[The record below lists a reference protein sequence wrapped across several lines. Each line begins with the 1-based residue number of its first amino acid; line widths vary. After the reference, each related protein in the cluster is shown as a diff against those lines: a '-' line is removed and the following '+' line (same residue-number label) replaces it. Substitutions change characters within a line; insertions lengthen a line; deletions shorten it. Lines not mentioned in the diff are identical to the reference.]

1 MKKNLFYFALIV
13 LVVFAVGGCR
23 LTGPSERDVF
33 EAMQAVMSGFE
44 ASMDQD
50 TLEINDTYA
59 NAAEGVF
66 RNEDD
71 SVVTNVAFIVNE
83 GNFQV
88 YGNSIF
94 SEYRDDSSDYH
105 LSGEFTYN
113 LKTIKANRGNNWYGD
128 MGCSVELSG
137 GKIETLEFSFSVDE
151 DGMFDEYFITANDV
165 EIDLTQEDGLLDI
178 LESFGRGMPG

>member
-1 MKKNLFYFALIV
+1 MKKILFYFALIV

-23 LTGPSERDVF
+23 LTGPSDRDVF
-33 EAMQAVMSGFE
+33 EAMKVVMSGFE

-71 SVVTNVAFIVNE
+71 SVVTKVSFIMSEDSV
-83 GNFQV
+83 QV

-94 SEYRDDSSDYH
+94 SEYRDDSSDYL

-113 LKTIKANRGNNWYGD
+113 LKTIKAYRGNNWYGD
-128 MGCSVELSG
+128 MGCTAELSG

-151 DGMFDEYFITANDV
+151 EGMFEEYFITANDV
-165 EIDLTQEDGLLDI
+165 EIDLTQEDDLLNI
-178 LESFGRGMPG
+178 LERFGRGMPG